1 MTSPQRFRSKH
12 RVVSG
17 SDDFLVD
24 GLKDDGSFELENFL
38 SQQNF
43 QRISVS
49 DVCKEPTV
57 DPMQLAVFLHS
68 NGLWGQLSPAEVLK
82 IWKTAQ
88 LTQKSFCRILKTNL
102 FNLQARHKTSFMRAL
117 NHHTSADSVG
127 FYKGKDSQFAL
138 VVRLPSDFNLQ
149 KNLAL
154 LGSFAAGLGARTE
167 FKSRATGVKRFD
179 ALRSQFVE

>member
-1 MTSPQRFRSKH
+1 MTSPQRLTSKH

-17 SDDFLVD
+17 SADLVD
-24 GLKDDGSFELENFL
+24 GSKDDGSFNLENFL
-38 SQQNF
+38 SEQNF
-43 QRISVS
+43 RRISVS

-57 DPMQLAVFLHS
+57 DPMDLAVFLHS
-68 NGLWGQLSPAEVLK
+68 NGLWGRLSSAKVLQT
-82 IWKTAQ
+82 WKTAQ

-102 FNLQARHKTSFMRAL
+102 FKLQARHKTSFMRAL

-127 FYKGKDSQFAL
+127 FYKGEGSKFAL
-138 VVRLPSDFNLQ
+138 VVRLPSDFDLQ

-167 FKSRATGVKRFD
+167 IKSHATGRKRFEV
-179 ALRSQFVE
+179 LRSQFVE